1 MADNKIEA
9 GSFNWWLPL
18 CVGFIALFIS
28 ILIAVCQADTALLL
42 SLIFGVILIVFSIAL
57 LVYTAFAKGR
67 QKWLTLLAALATV
80 WGVSALVF
88 VNQGQ
93 IRTKARWLVW
103 SRNYKDRVLVQK
115 APTNG
120 EFQHVQWDGWGWGGE
135 DTAVYLVF
143 DPRDSLSSAIST
155 RKQGK
160 FDGIPCAVHEVS
172 RLESQWYAVH
182 FYTNEYWDRCK

>member
-1 MADNKIEA
+1 MADKMIDA

-57 LVYTAFAKGR
+57 LVYTAFAEGR
-67 QKWLTLLAALATV
+67 QKWLTLLAALSTV

-120 EFQHVQWDGWGWGGE
+120 EFQHLQWDSWGWGEKHRRLSRFRPEGFAFRLRAQFVNKASS
-135 DTAVYLVF
+135 TAF
-143 DPRDSLSSAIST
+143 PARFM
-155 RKQGK
+155 K
-160 FDGIPCAVHEVS
+160 
-172 RLESQWYAVH
+172 
-182 FYTNEYWDRCK
+182 